1 MSRLL
6 INHID
11 VVRSTGKQL
20 PPQLPCCTPHPP
32 LYHHSLRTPAR
43 PPGSTQDRPSHL
55 TAASCISWVFSASRS
70 YTRRSMVSRLL
81 ITNLFTTSSCP
92 RRSSLPLAC
101 MFSMLLS
108 C

>member
-70 YTRRSMVSRLL
+70 YTRRSMVTRTLIPLL
-81 ITNLFTTSSCP
+81 IPTSSCSRHTYNPLP
-92 RRSSLPLAC
+92 R
-101 MFSMLLS
+101 
-108 C
+108 